1 MEIYY
6 KLNYL
11 HYYVKRC
18 VDKSKILDI
27 ILLKG
32 DDIMSTT
39 NINVRIDENLKK
51 DADQLFSDLGLNMST
66 AITMFLKSAISNN
79 GIPFEIKRKE
89 PHAETIAAIEDVLNG
104 RNLVGPFNS
113 VDKLMEDLNA

>member
-1 MEIYY
+1 
-6 KLNYL
+6 
-11 HYYVKRC
+11 
-18 VDKSKILDI
+18 
-27 ILLKG
+27 
-32 DDIMSTT
+32 MSTT

-51 DADQLFSDLGLNMST
+51 DADQLFSDLGLTMST

-89 PHAETIAAIEDVLNG
+89 PNAETIAAMEDALNG
-104 RNLVGPFNS
+104 KNLIGPFNS

>member
-1 MEIYY
+1 MA
-6 KLNYL
+6 
-11 HYYVKRC
+11 
-18 VDKSKILDI
+18 
-27 ILLKG
+27 
-32 DDIMSTT
+32 TT

-89 PHAETIAAIEDVLNG
+89 PNAETIAAIEDVLNG